1 MAADDL
7 VIESLE
13 LAAESAGDI
22 AGSVYERYYGA
33 CPAAGELMSHVDQ
46 HMQGRMMDEVL
57 RLLMVD
63 DVEGEQAYLNFEVDN
78 HSGYRVESDMYP
90 DLLDAVQSVVRDA
103 VGERWTD
110 AFEHAWAERITSLL
124 GGIEVRARVRAVG

>member
-1 MAADDL
+1 MGAEDPI
-7 VIESLE
+7 IESLE

-22 AGSVYERYYGA
+22 TAPVYERYYGA

-63 DVEGEQAYLNFEVDN
+63 DVDAEQAYLNFEVDN

-90 DLLDAVQSVVRDA
+90 DLLDAVHSVVRDA
-103 VGERWTD
+103 VGKRWTD
-110 AFEHAWAERITSLL
+110 AFEHAWAERIRSLL
-124 GGIEVRARVRAVG
+124 GEIDVRAKVRAAG